1 MMLKQ
6 KTIYNWLWKLAIIFY
21 CQFLLCQYFIE
32 IKSLYK
38 FEFISGK
45 SQSLFYFIIL
55 FVFIPPL
62 FEEFVFRGIFVKN
75 KFKIFFS
82 ILFIVCTSYLAYNTQ
97 LNFWWVVPIIGSL
110 IIFFN
115 FKTTKQK
122 WKNTLVI
129 WSSIIFVLSHF
140 DSQSSLLDVISNAG
154 NYIAAALFLSWI
166 VFNFG
171 LFYSILIHFFYNLLL
186 ISFSVV
192 LSNNVQIK
200 GTNKDQIDYEIK
212 KTSIFEQNGKINRT
226 NKEFTTTNTNIQ
238 LLLNSIN
245 IPDNYK
251 VFINNPILKY
261 DMSIIKNNELLTDD
275 EILDILMD
283 AKVIQIR

>member
-38 FEFISGK
+38 FEFISRK